1 MITIGDA
8 ISDPAFDGPEFT
20 ATRRSAVIRKHIRHA
35 LEAAD
40 YAYLVSRGKIVL
52 EGPAKEMLDRVDDI
66 ERTYLEAGELTDA
79 AG

>member
-1 MITIGDA
+1 
-8 ISDPAFDGPEFT
+8 
-20 ATRRSAVIRKHIRHA
+20 VRKAADRGAGVLLVEQHIRHA

-40 YAYLVSRGKIVL
+40 YAYLISRGKIVL
-52 EGPAKEMLDRVDDI
+52 EGPANELLDRVDEI